1 MAEVPKITI
10 VIKTLKAQRHNL
22 EVVLEQNVA
31 DLKKQIETQL
41 SLGQAGAMKLIHHG
55 KILKDDQLLSSIN
68 LKEGDFVVLMTTKKK
83 KSAKQTA
90 VSTQPQPTQPPAA
103 TNNANANTQP
113 ANTSSTQP
121 QQPQQAAPPA
131 ASSGDNSNMSGAS
144 ALVPPNQLSTAVQN
158 LMNMGFPEAECR
170 AALAAAFNNP
180 DRAVEYLINGIP
192 DSARR
197 MVQQPPPQQQ
207 QQQQQAP
214 SGGPSGPS
222 SGPGPAV
229 SGGMGAPPAGN
240 TVQSILQ
247 SLLQN
252 PQLLNSILQ
261 EIQRIRPQEYEAIMV
276 GFNNQSNPQ
285 QSLQRF
291 AALMADTEVLQHIV
305 NVLIQMVSNG
315 GSGGA
320 PGGPRVQRVSVN
332 QEELDQIRRL
342 AETTNLSQEEALRLF
357 LRAGRNAELAASLI
371 FEAQA
376 SGGMGLFGA
385 APQQNANQQSGG
397 PAENA
402 NANPVQAN
410 NANASE
416 NMEVEENANNDA
428 NSNNNGDNTDPNA
441 GANSGDTS

>member
-1 MAEVPKITI
+1 
-10 VIKTLKAQRHNL
+10 
-22 EVVLEQNVA
+22 
-31 DLKKQIETQL
+31 
-41 SLGQAGAMKLIHHG
+41 
-55 KILKDDQLLSSIN
+55 LLSSIN

-158 LMNMGFPEAECR
+158 LMNMGFPEPECR

-197 MVQQPPPQQQ
+197 MVQQPPPQ

-416 NMEVEENANNDA
+416 NMEVEENSNNDA
-428 NSNNNGDNTDPNA
+428 NSGDANNGDNTDPNA
-441 GANSGDTS
+441 NSGDTS

>member
-41 SLGQAGAMKLIHHG
+41 SLGQASAMKLIHHG

-90 VSTQPQPTQPPAA
+90 ASTQPQPTQPPAA
-103 TNNANANTQP
+103 TNNANANNQP
-113 ANTSSTQP
+113 ANTSATQP

-131 ASSGDNSNMSGAS
+131 ASSGDDSNLSGAS
-144 ALVPPNQLSTAVQN
+144 ALVPPNQVNTAVQN

-207 QQQQQAP
+207 QQAP

-222 SGPGPAV
+222 SGPGPAA

-320 PGGPRVQRVSVN
+320 PRGVQRVSVN

-416 NMEVEENANNDA
+416 NMEVEENSNNDA
-428 NSNNNGDNTDPNA
+428 NSGDANNGDNTDPNA
-441 GANSGDTS
+441 NSGDTS